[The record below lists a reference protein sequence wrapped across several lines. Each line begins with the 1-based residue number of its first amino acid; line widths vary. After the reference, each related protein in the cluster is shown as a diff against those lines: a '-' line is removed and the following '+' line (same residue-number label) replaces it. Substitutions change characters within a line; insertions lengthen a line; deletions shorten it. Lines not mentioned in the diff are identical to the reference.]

1 MQTKREAGAEWVKIR
16 ERWLLFGWEE
26 ISVRFP

>member
-1 MQTKREAGAEWVKIR
+1 MQTKRGADAERVKIR
-16 ERWLLFGWEE
+16 ECWLLFGWEE

>member
-1 MQTKREAGAEWVKIR
+1 MQTKREAGAERVKIR
-16 ERWLLFGWEE
+16 ERWLFFGWEE